1 MNYAVSEFVA
11 AKQLSDVNFEII
23 KGNVYDGETMIT
35 EVIDGVILLAGK
47 MVIYVYETTV
57 LWYILRY
64 IDDGI
69 FLDLFVGEKVNST
82 IIKPLLF

>member
-1 MNYAVSEFVA
+1 
-11 AKQLSDVNFEII
+11 
-23 KGNVYDGETMIT
+23 MIT

-57 LWYILRY
+57 FWYILRY

-69 FLDLFVGEKVNST
+69 FWIYL
-82 IIKPLLF
+82 